1 VLVHAGS
8 RHQHLQGA
16 TPGRPGAVRFHSRPE
31 IVFREVVDVEPA
43 TVALAW
49 LDRSSGP
56 LVNALLDL
64 AREQADVNTAASAIR
79 PEAE

>member
-1 VLVHAGS
+1 VGVG
-8 RHQHLQGA
+8 
-16 TPGRPGAVRFHSRPE
+16 PE

-56 LVNALLDL
+56 LVSALVEI
-64 AREQADVNTAASAIR
+64 AREQADVNPAAPAIR
-79 PEAE
+79 PGAE

>member
-1 VLVHAGS
+1 LAP
-8 RHQHLQGA
+8 RF
-16 TPGRPGAVRFHSRPE
+16 AVRFHSRPE
-31 IVFREVVDVEPA
+31 IVFREVVDVESAMVALA

-56 LVNALLDL
+56 LISALVEI
-64 AREQADVNTAASAIR
+64 AREQADVNPAASAIR